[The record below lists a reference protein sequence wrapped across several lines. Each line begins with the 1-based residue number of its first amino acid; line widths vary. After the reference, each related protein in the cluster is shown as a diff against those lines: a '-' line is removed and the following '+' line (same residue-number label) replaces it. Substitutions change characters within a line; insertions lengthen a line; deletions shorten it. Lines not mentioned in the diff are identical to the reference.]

1 MWCSATAPLCSC
13 CNVTRDGTATL
24 GVATGSNKTEASQR
38 SNCNYSS
45 RSQSSVHHVD
55 AAELQLSWQ
64 LSTVYL
70 SLLYVV
76 PESHMVC
83 DCELTRLE
91 CRCATDDGTDD
102 TDNVPLAAHIFI
114 SSTTTT
120 ATAACNNNSQLA
132 AASAC
137 ISGHIHIP
145 LPCTFPCSCEFKQ
158 IVQILLLHLKTN

>member
-1 MWCSATAPLCSC
+1 MNVVQLPQRRCAVAAMSHAMAPRHWGSRPGLTKRRRRSAATATTAVAANQVCIMWMQPSC
-13 CNVTRDGTATL
+13 NWV
-24 GVATGSNKTEASQR
+24 GSSAPSI
-38 SNCNYSS
+38 
-45 RSQSSVHHVD
+45 
-55 AAELQLSWQ
+55 
-64 LSTVYL
+64 
-70 SLLYVV
+70 SLFYVV

-114 SSTTTT
+114 SSTTAT

-137 ISGHIHIP
+137 ISGHIP
-145 LPCTFPCSCEFKQ
+145 LPCTFPCSCESKQ

>member
-1 MWCSATAPLCSC
+1 MCSC

-38 SNCNYSS
+38 SNCNYTS

-114 SSTTTT
+114 SSTTAT
-120 ATAACNNNSQLA
+120 ATAACNNTTHNWLLHLHASPATSTSHFLALFLA
-132 AASAC
+132 AANPSR
-137 ISGHIHIP
+137 
-145 LPCTFPCSCEFKQ
+145 LYKYYFFT
-158 IVQILLLHLKTN
+158 